1 MRSNN
6 KIKTIGL
13 IISVL
18 MIMTAICGV
27 SLIAG
32 ATEGETN
39 LVELTTDSGTVGYKT
54 LDDALSAAKDSGGKL
69 TLLADCTI
77 ATEVIVSDHV
87 YELDLNGK
95 TLTSE
100 NLGVFKIGSDAKMT
114 ITDSVGGGKISSLDA
129 SAYVIYNYGTLT
141 LNSVTVT
148 GAGGIFS
155 ASNNDNVTYLTVT
168 DSKIESTVYSAIE
181 NRGTATI
188 TNVEASCTSA
198 GGAAL
203 ENHGTLTVDSGKFV
217 GTRAVLTH
225 GGTLDILG
233 GNFEGTT
240 HGAIY
245 MIGGEVNVFNGYFM
259 GKSQVTGDYLV
270 ADVGDNSTLTITS
283 GIFPN
288 GITTVGTDIASIIAQ
303 GSALY
308 DTSFVKTE
316 IESGVT
322 STEND
327 YFYVYPDC
335 AAIVI
340 DSTSKLV
347 ESFDSVNDAI
357 EFLNTSVHTSITVL
371 SSTDE
376 DITIPYSTSFLTGR
390 NKLSGNVTNYGNIFE
405 GVYSGKVTNYGN
417 IYDSIFEGEV
427 VVMGDNQIEEDVVI
441 TGTIHAGTFNGKVT
455 LDGGEILGGEYN
467 CEVVLNAGSTFSN
480 EADYGLIL
488 GDGFKLTN
496 NGGTLN
502 CTSHIGEPTCTDPAS
517 CRLCG
522 ESFGE
527 TDPNA
532 HVEGA
537 AATCSSYAI
546 CLLCGEEYGELGD
559 HVFGENGKCTVAE
572 CDVAA
577 EVRIGS
583 VFYTDCSEALA
594 NAVSSDMIVAVCDFE
609 IDGLYIPEGVTF
621 DGADFTI
628 TLGEDCDVTVLG
640 TIIGG
645 TFVVNDGGE
654 IEVEVGGTI
663 DGGSFYGEVYNS
675 GTILSGSFLYGG
687 LYNNPDGTI
696 HNEGGFVFGDGVWFE
711 NVDGDVLCTNHVG
724 GEATCRELAVCL
736 LCETAYGDLADH
748 PDFDRNHICD
758 YGCDERVGEHSDSNT
773 DGDHLCDHGC
783 NVSLEECYGGKATC
797 TSPAICEVCSQT
809 YGEVDPNAHKD
820 ENNDHVCDYG
830 CDEHVGEHGDSNT
843 DNDHVCDYGCGETIE
858 ECSGGKATC
867 TSPAICEICGES
879 FGELDPNGHKWLDA
893 TVDAPKTCELCG
905 KTEGDPLSEETTTAD
920 GGGQTTTDGGEQTTD
935 GGEQTTTDDGE
946 QTTDDGEQTTDNG
959 EQTTTDDA
967 SNKKKGCKGTVG
979 IGAAAIVVTAAF
991 AGLISFKK
999 KED

>member
-6 KIKTIGL
+6 KLKLAG
-13 IISVL
+13 IIMSVL
-18 MIMTAICGV
+18 LILTAICGV
-27 SLIAG
+27 SLIAS

-188 TNVEASCTSA
+188 TNVEANCTSA

-270 ADVGDNSTLTITS
+270 ANVGDNSTLTITS

-376 DITIPYSTSFLTGR
+376 DITIPYITSFLTGR

-427 VVMGDNQIEEDVVI
+427 VVMGDTDNVIAGEIEGGI
-441 TGTIHAGTFNGKVT
+441 FNGKVT
-455 LDGGEILGGEYN
+455 LNGGEILGGTYN
-467 CEVVLNAGSTFSN
+467 CEVVLETGSTFSN
-480 EADYGLIL
+480 DGSYELTL
-488 GDGFKLTN
+488 GDSFKLTN
-496 NGGTLN
+496 NGGTVN
-502 CTSHIGEPTCTDPAS
+502 CTSHIGEGTCTDPAS
-517 CRLCG
+517 CLLCG
-522 ESFGE
+522 ESFG
-527 TDPNA
+527 DPDPDR
-532 HVEGA
+532 HVEGT
-537 AATCSSYAI
+537 AATCLSYAI
-546 CLLCGEEYGELGD
+546 CDLCGEEYGELAD
-559 HVFGENGKCTVAE
+559 HSFDENGKCTVSGCE
-572 CDVAA
+572 VVA
-577 EVRIGS
+577 EVRIGG
-583 VFYTDCSEALA
+583 VFYTTYSEALLS
-594 NAVSSDMIVAVCDFE
+594 AVSSDMIVAVRDFE
-609 IDGLYIPEGVTF
+609 TDSFDIPANIIF
-621 DGADFTI
+621 DGGNFTV
-628 TLGEDCDVTVLG
+628 TLMEDCDVTVYG
-640 TIIGG
+640 TIFGG
-645 TFVVNDGGE
+645 TFVVSDGRSIGVEEGGE
-654 IEVEVGGTI
+654 IM
-663 DGGSFYGEVYNS
+663 GGSFYGEVYNS
-675 GTILSGSFLYGG
+675 GIISAGSFLYGG
-687 LYNNPDGTI
+687 LYNNPNGVI
-696 HNEGGFVFGDGVWFE
+696 ENNGGFVFGEDVWFE
-711 NVDGDVLCTNHVG
+711 NAGGDVFCA
-724 GEATCRELAVCL
+724 E
-736 LCETAYGDLADH
+736 
-748 PDFDRNHICD
+748 HI
-758 YGCDERVGEHSDSNT
+758 
-773 DGDHLCDHGC
+773 
-783 NVSLEECYGGKATC
+783 GGKATC
-797 TSPAICEVCSQT
+797 MEAATCILCEAA
-809 YGEVDPNAHKD
+809 YGDIVDHMDYDRN
-820 ENNDHVCDYG
+820 HVCDYG
-830 CDEHVGEHGDSNT
+830 CDEYVGEHSDSST
-843 DNDHVCDYGCGETIE
+843 DTDHVCDHGCGATLEV
-858 ECSGGKATC
+858 CSGGQATC
-867 TSPAICEICGES
+867 TSLAICEICGKTY
-879 FGELDPNGHKWLDA
+879 GEVDANAHKWLDA

-905 KTEGDPLSEETTTAD
+905 KTEGEPLPEDTSSADDGEQTTTD
-920 GGGQTTTDGGEQTTD
+920 EGEQTTTDSGEQTTTDSGEQTTTDGGEQTTTD
-935 GGEQTTTDDGE
+935 GGEQTTTDSGN
-946 QTTDDGEQTTDNG
+946 NG
-959 EQTTTDDA
+959 G
-967 SNKKKGCKGTVG
+967 NKKKGCKGMVG
-979 IGAAAIVVTAAF
+979 IGAVAILVTTAVGF
-991 AGLISFKK
+991 ISFKK